1 MKKLLFLFLS
11 LIILFTF
18 PATVLAE
25 DISLPDEE
33 STTSPEVTSGEV
45 YNGSDEEPT
54 TQSEVVSSDD
64 CNHNWEV
71 VAFDAAYNVITLK
84 CSDCDLIHTID
95 FADCLTNFNAND
107 EYFSAVDV
115 NNDGVINGRD
125 YSYLVRGFTNLLQTD
140 SFINMFS
147 SKQFLY
153 KEMFLYIYLTVLFI
167 VSTGFICY
175 SVRRSK

>member
-1 MKKLLFLFLS
+1 MKRLLFLFLS
-11 LIILFTF
+11 LIFLFAF
-18 PATVLAE
+18 PAVVLAE
-25 DISLPDEE
+25 DSSLPEEE
-33 STTSPEVTSGEV
+33 S
-45 YNGSDEEPT
+45 T
-54 TQSEVVSSDD
+54 TQSEVVSSDE
-64 CNHNWEV
+64 CTHNWEV

-84 CSDCDLIHTID
+84 CSECDLIHTID

-115 NNDGVINGRD
+115 NKDGVINGRD

-153 KEMFLYIYLTVLFI
+153 KEMFLYIYLTVLFF